1 MVIQPGGFL
10 FLRHGETE
18 ANAAELICGST
29 DLPLTTRGR
38 EQALQAAE
46 ALAGCGI
53 ARIIVSPLLRARQTA
68 EAIAAATGAPVI
80 LAEGLAERNWGE
92 WEGEPRAILRR
103 DRTPPGGESPAAFRT
118 RIRSAF
124 AAIDLGQPVLIVAH
138 SGTDREIHAALTPA
152 PHRRMANAEIRRWSP
167 VPQWNCHE
175 FFKPRA

>member
-92 WEGEPRAILRR
+92 WEGEPRAI
-103 DRTPPGGESPAAFRT
+103 
-118 RIRSAF
+118 
-124 AAIDLGQPVLIVAH
+124 DLGQPVLIVAH

-167 VPQWNCHE
+167 FPQWHCHE